1 MNFSHSSLRWID
13 HLTKQQSLNPTS
25 YTPFSDK
32 LLQINDREDQE
43 EYQW

>member
-13 HLTKQQSLNPTS
+13 HLITKQQSLNSTS

-32 LLQINDREDQE
+32 LLQINDREEEEDQ
-43 EYQW
+43 W